1 MAELVTGQLTSCIDR
16 KIFKHSDQWSQMK
29 VTHISITIVLCN
41 SSPEVIRVT
50 QRHKQNLELDQ
61 TLLLK
66 LVMSCQC
73 EESRLKIN
81 IKNMWKIIHKCSFG
95 TKTNYIHNGTP
106 EETR

>member
-1 MAELVTGQLTSCIDR
+1 
-16 KIFKHSDQWSQMK
+16 MK
-29 VTHISITIVLCN
+29 VAHISITIVLCN
-41 SSPEVIRVT
+41 SSPEVIRAT

-81 IKNMWKIIHKCSFG
+81 IKNMWKIIHKCGFG
-95 TKTNYIHNGTP
+95 AKTNYIHNVGSP
-106 EETR
+106 EESR